1 MVGNNEEEESGA
13 GSRMR
18 QSCYEDGDM
27 VEHVKGIV
35 ELAVKRNE
43 RLNRVG
49 C

>member
-1 MVGNNEEEESGA
+1 MLVGDNEEESGA
-13 GSRMR
+13 ECRMTEN
-18 QSCYEDGDM
+18 CYEDGDM

-35 ELAVKRNE
+35 ELAVKRDE